1 MSKQLNILDEVQDN
15 FQELQNNYSEAV
27 MIIDDQKNQI
37 QKLDIE
43 NEDLGTRN
51 GQLDDE
57 LKDIQSMLH
66 DQQRIYSSHINELRS
81 QLNDLEDATKGKYEE
96 QVMSLQ
102 LELKLKNDQ
111 YQRANSEREQ
121 CERKLKQKLDEMGMS
136 TH

>member
-1 MSKQLNILDEVQDN
+1 
-15 FQELQNNYSEAV
+15 